1 MSESE
6 IKKNKNKRRK
16 CMKDLKSTGKKET
29 SEIYFRKNYC
39 YNNNFRNDIP
49 SIRLLTNLNIPSL
62 SFPS

>member
-16 CMKDLKSTGKKET
+16 CMKDLKSTGKTET
-29 SEIYFRKNYC
+29 SEIYFRENYSYNKNFQ
-39 YNNNFRNDIP
+39 NNIP